1 MVSTGLSVWTISSQ
15 PGVRTLEVNP
25 VRELD
30 AANPHVQFDER
41 EMETD
46 LLFAGT
52 APSLDSTLA
61 AGLFDCFGSV
71 LLLAPPFTSY
81 LTCLMGGP
89 EYQGSSV

>member
-52 APSLDSTLA
+52 APSLDSNEMNLE
-61 AGLFDCFGSV
+61 SNS
-71 LLLAPPFTSY
+71 LLGNLPCP
-81 LTCLMGGP
+81 
-89 EYQGSSV
+89 

>member
-52 APSLDSTLA
+52 APSLDSTLIGGNRSLA
-61 AGLFDCFGSV
+61 VREGMLPAPVAFSV
-71 LLLAPPFTSY
+71 T
-81 LTCLMGGP
+81 
-89 EYQGSSV
+89 V

>member
-1 MVSTGLSVWTISSQ
+1 M
-15 PGVRTLEVNP
+15 PEVNP

-41 EMETD
+41 EMETG

-61 AGLFDCFGSV
+61 
-71 LLLAPPFTSY
+71 
-81 LTCLMGGP
+81 P
-89 EYQGSSV
+89 EG